1 MASMVSKN
9 SPPATARHEDGGE
22 GGTALTVTSCLYLH
36 RPEPGAGAL
45 DKDAVLRRIRHRR
58 RANRLRESLQSLLL
72 TQQQQAAPP
81 PETAADKG
89 RERLAWLDDA
99 FSSP

>member
-9 SPPATARHEDGGE
+9 SSPARHDGVDGDC
-22 GGTALTVTSCLYLH
+22 GAAMPVITSCIYLH

-72 TQQQQAAPP
+72 TAA
-81 PETAADKG
+81 PETAEKDG
-89 RERLAWLDDA
+89 ERLTWLDDA